1 MGNLIDGK
9 ALAQEIQAEVAQQ
22 VQRMTETGI
31 RPGLAVVLVGNN
43 PASHMYV
50 RSKVKTCET
59 LGMRSE
65 KVELPAETTTGEIL
79 PVVERFNRN
88 ADIHGILVQVPLPS
102 KVNAREV
109 LDSILPEKDVDGFH
123 PVNVGRLV
131 AGTATLKPCTP
142 AGIIEILKRTGT
154 QLRGRRAVVIGRSDI
169 VGKPVALMLMHE
181 DVTVTICHSK
191 TPDLPSVAREAD
203 ILIVA
208 MGRPAFVSDDFV
220 KPGAVVI
227 DVGTNR
233 VDSLERIHEIYGN
246 DPQRLAD
253 YQKKGYTVVGDV
265 NPGKVLPKCSL
276 LTPVPGGVG
285 PLTIAMLMANTVKA
299 AELQRAAGQVRG
311 RLGDVK

>member
-9 ALAQEIQAEVAQQ
+9 ALAQEIQAEVALQ
-22 VQRMTETGI
+22 VQQMAVAGI
-31 RPGLAVVLVGNN
+31 RPGLAVVLVGDN
-43 PASHMYV
+43 PASQMYV
-50 RSKVKTCET
+50 RSKVKTCEA

-65 KVELPAETTTGEIL
+65 KVELPAESTTGEIL
-79 PVVERFNRN
+79 AVVERFNRS
-88 ADIHGILVQVPLPS
+88 ADIHGILVQVPLPRH
-102 KVNAREV
+102 VNAREV
-109 LDSILPEKDVDGFH
+109 LDSIVPEKDVDGFH

-181 DVTVTICHSK
+181 DATVTICHSK

-208 MGRPAFVSDDFV
+208 MGRPALVSDEFV

-233 VDSLERIHEIYGN
+233 VDSLERIREIYGD

-299 AELQRAAGQVRG
+299 AALQRAAAAVHGGPGAYR
-311 RLGDVK
+311 

>member
-1 MGNLIDGK
+1 VGNLIDGK

-22 VQRMTETGI
+22 VRRMTETGI

-65 KVELPAETTTGEIL
+65 KVELPAESTTGEIL

-102 KVNAREV
+102 QVNAREV

-253 YQKKGYTVVGDV
+253 HQKKGYTVVGDV

-311 RLGDVK
+311 RLGDIK

>member
-79 PVVERFNRN
+79 SVVERFNRN

-253 YQKKGYTVVGDV
+253 HQKKGYTVVGDV

-311 RLGDVK
+311 RLGDIK